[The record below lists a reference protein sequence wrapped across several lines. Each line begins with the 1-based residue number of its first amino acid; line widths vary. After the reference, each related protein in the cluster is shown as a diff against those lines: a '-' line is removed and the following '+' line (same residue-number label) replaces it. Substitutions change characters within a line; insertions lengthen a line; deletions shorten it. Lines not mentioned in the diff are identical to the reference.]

1 MVNGPPTPPPT
12 SVTELQDEARTRAPI
27 ASPAAPVASATTVT
41 QPRQST
47 DAYQYI
53 LPKLVNLA
61 AQNDFGALVR
71 LAEQTDLNVRK
82 KSRRKTVVLNASRL
96 ITSVNRIVCSLRR
109 PLFFR
114 I

>member
-12 SVTELQDEARTRAPI
+12 SATELQDEARTRAPV
-27 ASPAAPVASATTVT
+27 ASPAAPAAPVASATTTTTT
-41 QPRQST
+41 QPRQPT

-71 LAEQTDLNVRK
+71 LAEQTDLNVG
-82 KSRRKTVVLNASRL
+82 KSLSEKLLYLTPAGR
-96 ITSVNRIVCSLRR
+96 
-109 PLFFR
+109 
-114 I
+114 

>member
-12 SVTELQDEARTRAPI
+12 SATELQDEARTRAPV
-27 ASPAAPVASATTVT
+27 ASPAAPAAPVASATTTTT
-41 QPRQST
+41 QPRQPT

-71 LAEQTDLNVRK
+71 LAEQTDLNVG
-82 KSRRKTVVLNASRL
+82 KSLSEKLLYLTPAG
-96 ITSVNRIVCSLRR
+96 
-109 PLFFR
+109 
-114 I
+114 

>member
-12 SVTELQDEARTRAPI
+12 SATELQDEARTRAPV
-27 ASPAAPVASATTVT
+27 ASPAASAAPVASATTTTT
-41 QPRQST
+41 QPRQPT

-71 LAEQTDLNVRK
+71 LAEQTDLNVG
-82 KSRRKTVVLNASRL
+82 KSLSEKLLYLTPAG
-96 ITSVNRIVCSLRR
+96 
-109 PLFFR
+109 
-114 I
+114 